1 MCHAI
6 SANGGRFDPRLC
18 PLLAGLPPDEQE
30 ERMRD
35 DPRIR
40 ACIDTMA
47 GKAAST
53 PTVSKMVSAYE
64 RCAHDAQ
71 CINGSDNPA
80 SLVDAG

>member
-1 MCHAI
+1 MCNAMT
-6 SANGGRFDPRLC
+6 AGRRFEPGLC

-40 ACIDTMA
+40 ACI
-47 GKAAST
+47 AAIEGGGASS
-53 PTVSKMVSAYE
+53 PAVSKMINAYE
-64 RCAHDAQ
+64 HCVSDA
-71 CINGSDNPA
+71 CTVARSGAPE